1 MTGHNS
7 VCEHESDQQ
16 RFVIHTKAGEA
27 VLEYQRTG
35 HAVDFVRTFVPDSL
49 RGQGLAEQLVR
60 AGLAWAKAE
69 QLTMTASCWYV
80 DQWLQ
85 RGV

>member
-1 MTGHNS
+1 MTEKNS
-7 VCEHESDQQ
+7 VCTHESEQQ
-16 RFVIHTKAGEA
+16 RFVIRTEAGDA

-35 HAVDFVRTFVPDSL
+35 EAVDFVRTFVPDSL
-49 RGQGLAEQLVR
+49 RGRGLAEQLVR
-60 AGLAWAKAE
+60 AGLAWARAE

-80 DQWLQ
+80 DKWLQ